1 MRTLAERLKAEREAA
16 GLTQEDLAKK
26 SGVGQSMIG
35 NLESGLRKGS
45 AKLPNIAAAL
55 GLHALWLKEERG
67 PKHLDAGQSLQDGLY
82 VTDPELIEIITEL
95 QNAPEVVRRQ
105 MLKEAKSVAYFA
117 EQLKGNGTDG

>member
-26 SGVGQSMIG
+26 SNTGQSMIG

-67 PKHLDAGQSLQDGLY
+67 PKHLDAGQTLQHGIGAVFVAHPTVPGAPDAPPLTFSLGAPL
-82 VTDPELIEIITEL
+82 TDPNTH
-95 QNAPEVVRRQ
+95 
-105 MLKEAKSVAYFA
+105 
-117 EQLKGNGTDG
+117 